1 MKNSMKQIALLML
14 AGTLTGCGVIDL
26 QKFTSSQAG
35 QTGSD
40 DSNPQKP
47 LIEECRLP
55 ERPIPPAGK
64 ACSDIAYVAPTFP
77 QPNIS
82 RFNLAKDHIEQG
94 GAAFLSQGQYL
105 YSFPSGNK
113 INLSEYNS
121 LLLSSENRLIVV
133 GKKSITVF
141 DISAPDAPQQISQKE
156 VEHEIAGARV
166 VGNSLVIV
174 STSTLS
180 SIFHPATRNNECHEM
195 PSYTENIYQTRIV
208 RMNLDSLNEEKSI
221 ELIGAVAAQPTE
233 NSIRFI
239 EPSPKGSSMSRIVEI
254 LPDGGWEISQAGQTL
269 NPPFPQED

>member
-35 QTGSD
+35 QP
-40 DSNPQKP
+40 NPDEKRRG
-47 LIEECRLP
+47 IIVEHELP
-55 ERPIPPAGK
+55 R
-64 ACSDIAYVAPTFP
+64 ACPDIAYLPPAFP
-77 QPNIS
+77 KPNVS
-82 RFNLAKDHIEQG
+82 AFNVAKDRMELDD
-94 GAAFLSQGQYL
+94 AAFFSQSSFL
-105 YSFPSGNK
+105 YSFPSGK
-113 INLSEYNS
+113 RITLKESNS
-121 LLLSSENRLIVV
+121 LLLISGQQLLVV
-133 GKKSITVF
+133 GKKSITLF

-174 STSTLS
+174 STTTLS
-180 SIFHPATRNNECHEM
+180 SIFHPATRNNECYEM

-221 ELIGAVAAQPTE
+221 ELTGAVTAQPSD

-239 EPSPKGSSMSRIVEI
+239 EPSPKGTSMRRIVEI
-254 LPDGGWEISQAGQTL
+254 LPDGGWEISQVGQTL
-269 NPPFPQED
+269 NPPFLQED